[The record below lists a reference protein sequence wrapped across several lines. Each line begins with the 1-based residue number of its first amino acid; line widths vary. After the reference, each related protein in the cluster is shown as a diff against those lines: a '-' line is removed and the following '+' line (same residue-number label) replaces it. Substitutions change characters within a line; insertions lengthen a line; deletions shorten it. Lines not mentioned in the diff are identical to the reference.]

1 MPTNYNPNDCVVR
14 LTGRWTEG
22 RDRGQINDH
31 IADGVTVNLALV
43 TNTPEDYIPLA
54 SLWVTVFGDGF
65 FLISRTRVGG
75 GSEYIASG
83 SLDAIEGTKQ
93 YGEAH
98 ASMHK
103 GLWDHRSSSPAH
115 GPVGEGARDG

>member
-1 MPTNYNPNDCVVR
+1 MPTSYNPNDCVIR

-22 RDRGQINDH
+22 RDKGQIDDH

-75 GSEYIASG
+75 GSEYVASG

-98 ASMHK
+98 ASLHK
-103 GLWDHRSSSPAH
+103 APWTDNAAPAAEAQR
-115 GPVGEGARDG
+115 EGS